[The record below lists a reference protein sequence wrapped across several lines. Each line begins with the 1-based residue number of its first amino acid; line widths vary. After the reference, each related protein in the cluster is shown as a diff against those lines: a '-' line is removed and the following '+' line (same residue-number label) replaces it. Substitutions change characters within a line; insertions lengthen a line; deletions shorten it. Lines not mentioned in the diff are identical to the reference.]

1 MLQMYDHLN
10 PIALKELVA
19 SGAQLRPFSAEILD
33 ACFKAANEVY
43 AEMEAANP
51 AFKKIWDS
59 LKVAR
64 ADWYLYNQTAEYTY
78 DTFMMIQQ
86 RNAAL

>member
-19 SGAQLRPFSAEILD
+19 AGAQLRPFSAEILD
-33 ACFKAANEVY
+33 ACYKAAGEVY
-43 AEMEAANP
+43 AEMEASNP

-86 RNAAL
+86 RNGTL